1 MPPEK
6 KGRLASVTGFGKGL
20 LTKFQP
26 KDKSE
31 DTSEMDRAVLGYGGR
46 YYQRGSDVEEQ
57 WLAAAMDDT
66 EIVMAWMG
74 ITSATPPKDFQDP
87 PSPKATYR
95 FLMTTADAALVAFNT
110 QKKGEPP
117 DVQIIQLPQVDLEVT
132 DTVGRDLVTIGDWT
146 WKTWL
151 NNDGFYR
158 EVAPV
163 TGSSPVWRRHEVAR
177 LNWLCSEGKNK
188 QGKVDEQGE
197 LARMLL
203 ADAESWGGGFELL
216 SGVLIDIMLEHEK
229 DEQVIFARDEDRE
242 RLAKPLSSILE
253 IDDASIRFREW
264 AESWK
269 LNAFSQLGVVKALL
283 DLDAPGDRK
292 FVVAL
297 PLHRVARSSYLEQ
310 EKKDLVLLSMM
321 DLNFASHLIRFGE
334 REEAREVLEERI
346 KHLPDETL
354 LDLLPMK
361 NVDLTTQG
369 SQMMKIRLLEL
380 LTDARGDADIP
391 DVDAMAELSKLQ
403 PLIIERVD
411 ELKSN
416 AAGFLRD
423 RAEAL
428 AAVLRPG
435 GLDDS
440 TDGETSKVE
449 FHPIPG
455 DLMETTLQHPASREG
470 GAMSWLQENLGQV
483 KAPDH
488 SALRSY
494 AERVTAK
501 SNPKVVDMIADVTLA
516 LGVSGLE
523 AYISRGDMSVG
534 IRAFEGSPPFLLIGA
549 DHLDRDSDFWMRP
562 EVLLFSIAT
571 EVAHLR
577 FEHTRLTS
585 SDVWDGVWHKG
596 AQLLELVGVFAGPL
610 GFIGGAVSGLGR
622 LAVAQSVLGKAEL
635 VSTGAGKAVEFV
647 GFAKGIQSAGTTDK
661 GTPKDTEIGDRESEM
676 LAACR
681 LMQLTADRTGLTISG
696 DLLASV
702 EAIFLSS
709 AEYRV
714 ELPLAHRHGLVKAL
728 SRRDGEGE
736 LMNQALAIRL
746 AALAS
751 FYLSSEYEELRT
763 TVTGESPEES

>member
-6 KGRLASVTGFGKGL
+6 KGRLASVAGFGKGL

-26 KDKSE
+26 KDKPEEIGTVQGHS
-31 DTSEMDRAVLGYGGR
+31 GR

-57 WLAAAMDDT
+57 WLAAAIDDT

-74 ITSATPPKDFQDP
+74 VTSATPPKDFENP
-87 PSPKATYR
+87 PGPKAAYR
-95 FLMTTADAALVAFNT
+95 FLMTTADTALVAFNSS
-110 QKKGEPP
+110 KKGEPP
-117 DVQIIQLPQVDLEVT
+117 NVQIIQLPQVDLVVT
-132 DTVGRDLVTIGDWT
+132 DTVGRDVVTIGDWT

-151 NNDGFYR
+151 NNDGLYR
-158 EVAPV
+158 EFALL
-163 TGSSPVWRRHEVAR
+163 TGASPAWRRHEAARINWLFSESRNKRGEADELADVAR
-177 LNWLCSEGKNK
+177 T
-188 QGKVDEQGE
+188 
-197 LARMLL
+197 LL
-203 ADAESWGGGFELL
+203 AGAESWGDGFSQL
-216 SGVLIDIMLEHEK
+216 SAEVVDIVLEHEK
-229 DEQVIFARDEDRE
+229 DEEVMFARDQDRE
-242 RLAKPLSSILE
+242 RLEKPLTAILD
-253 IDDASIRFREW
+253 IDDAAIRFREW
-264 AESWK
+264 AEAWQ
-269 LNAFSQLGVVKALL
+269 LNAISQLGIVKALL
-283 DLDAPGDRK
+283 DLEAPEERK
-292 FVVAL
+292 VTVAL
-297 PLHRVARSSYLEQ
+297 PLHRIAREAYIEQ

-321 DLNFASHLIRFGE
+321 DLNFASHLIRVGE

-346 KHLPDETL
+346 DHLPDETL

-361 NVDLTTQG
+361 GVDLTTRG
-369 SQMMKIRLLEL
+369 SQIVKIRLLEL
-380 LTDARGDADIP
+380 LADARGDPKIP
-391 DVDAMAELSKLQ
+391 DVDAVTELSKLQ

-411 ELKSN
+411 ELKSH
-416 AAGFLRD
+416 AKGFLRD
-423 RAEAL
+423 RATAL
-428 AAVLRPG
+428 ATVLRPG
-435 GLDDS
+435 GLEAS
-440 TDGETSKVE
+440 NGGEPPKIE
-449 FHPIPG
+449 FHPISS
-455 DLMETTLQHPASREG
+455 DLMETKLPHPASREG

-501 SNPKVVDMIADVTLA
+501 SHPHVLDMIADVTLS

-549 DHLDRDSDFWMRP
+549 DHLDQESDYWMKP
-562 EVLLFSIAT
+562 EVLLYSIAT

-622 LAVAQSVLGKAEL
+622 LAVAQSVLSKAEL

-681 LMQLTADRTGLTISG
+681 LMQLTADRTGLTICG
-696 DLLASV
+696 DLPASV

-714 ELPLAHRHGLVKAL
+714 ELPLAHRHGLVKTL
-728 SRRDGEGE
+728 SRRDGDGE

-751 FYLSSEYEELRT
+751 FYLSSEYEELRNA
-763 TVTGESPEES
+763 VLGRSPNEA